1 MKKFL
6 ITVALICSGTMAY
19 AQLVDVE
26 SVQQIRLSE
35 NVIVNHP
42 TISPDG
48 SFAVVSDLASTAL
61 RRVDLAT
68 GKVDL
73 ITDNGSGVD
82 VRISPDNQ
90 NVVYRQ
96 ITTGKNRLRY
106 TALKA
111 YNFASGS
118 VQQVLKPS
126 RNLNGVAFNGT
137 DVVAIEKGRAR
148 TKSPRASQHYH

>member
-1 MKKFL
+1 MKKFF

-96 ITTGKNRLRY
+96 ITTSKNHLRY

-111 YNFASGS
+111 YNFASRS
-118 VQQVLKPS
+118 EQQVL
-126 RNLNGVAFNGT
+126 N
-137 DVVAIEKGRAR
+137 EK
-148 TKSPRASQHYH
+148 

>member
-1 MKKFL
+1 
-6 ITVALICSGTMAY
+6 MAY

-73 ITDNGSGVD
+73 ITDNGSG
-82 VRISPDNQ
+82 
-90 NVVYRQ
+90 
-96 ITTGKNRLRY
+96 
-106 TALKA
+106 
-111 YNFASGS
+111 
-118 VQQVLKPS
+118 
-126 RNLNGVAFNGT
+126 
-137 DVVAIEKGRAR
+137 EKGHFILQNAVPGTLCRRRALCR
-148 TKSPRASQHYH
+148 IL

>member
-1 MKKFL
+1 MKKFF

-96 ITTGKNRLRY
+96 ITTSKNHLRY

-111 YNFASGS
+111 YNFTSRS
-118 VQQVLKPS
+118 EQQVLKPS

-137 DVVAIEKGRAR
+137 
-148 TKSPRASQHYH
+148 